1 MCLFDEGVVGSR
13 GFADL
18 CCCSLSVS
26 WVGVEGGGH
35 PDREGSRPEI
45 YFFPAAF
52 EGPFQS
58 TAPLCG
64 DMPLCGCGGKAAADV
79 VEPGLA
85 TAAAAVKAPDPDAS
99 SSGAPSSS
107 AQDAALDA
115 NVQSAERVLN
125 FLMDATLPYVRVA
138 LGYMIV
144 GVSDR
149 DGRGDA
155 SGIPLGPTA
164 WYAAAPSC
172 QCSDNSRL
180 RIPQRRRAPVLQPL
194 FSVVAGWRMMRT
206 SRPRPHGSSSRR
218 RTATATGCLTLTRAL
233 PCRRLTWSSSTR
245 DSSGPPQA
253 SAAVEFETGIRIRGD
268 GGRKGGVGPGGWVG
282 GGSKTAQ
289 QVHGCRAWG
298 TGTWVGRMLIARARW
313 GGG

>member
-1 MCLFDEGVVGSR
+1 
-13 GFADL
+13 
-18 CCCSLSVS
+18 
-26 WVGVEGGGH
+26 
-35 PDREGSRPEI
+35 
-45 YFFPAAF
+45 
-52 EGPFQS
+52 
-58 TAPLCG
+58 
-64 DMPLCGCGGKAAADV
+64 MPLCGCGGKAAADV

-85 TAAAAVKAPDPDAS
+85 TDAAAVKAPDPDAS
-99 SSGAPSSS
+99 SSS

-125 FLMDATLPYVRVA
+125 FLMDSTLPYVRVA

-233 PCRRLTWSSSTR
+233 PCRQLTWSSSTR
-245 DSSGPPQA
+245 DSSEPLQA
-253 SAAVEFETGIRIRGD
+253 SAAVEFETGIRIRGE
-268 GGRKGGVGPGGWVG
+268 GGRKGG
-282 GGSKTAQ
+282 
-289 QVHGCRAWG
+289 
-298 TGTWVGRMLIARARW
+298 
-313 GGG
+313 